1 MANIAGV
8 PWDKVEPLW
17 PLVEPLLQ
25 KAIDRSLGEYLSGD
39 IYGFLINQ
47 EMQLWIAGTD
57 GIDAAMVTQI
67 VTYPRKKFCNVV
79 LIGGA
84 NLKSWIDSQPILL
97 EWAKEQ
103 GCTAV
108 RSTGRRGW
116 HRVLGWKE
124 AYTVSTKEL

>member
-1 MANIAGV
+1 LNITGV
-8 PWDKVEPLW
+8 PWQKVERLWPFVEPLI
-17 PLVEPLLQ
+17 Q
-25 KAIDRSLGEYLSGD
+25 KALDRTLGEYLSGD

-47 EMQLWIAGTD
+47 EMQLWIAGEE

-79 LIGGA
+79 LVGGSG
-84 NLKSWIDSQPILL
+84 LKDWLKFQPILL
-97 EWAKEQ
+97 AWAKEH
-103 GCTAV
+103 GCNAV

-116 HRVLGWKE
+116 HRVLGWTE